1 MSAGKPEKGSPLA
14 LWKERLTELFHRYQY
29 ALLVVAAG
37 VVLMVLPALG
47 GESKA
52 EEPQPAQDAAQ
63 DAPQADAEPEQPEAA
78 PKSRRSG
85 ASRRRKRAE
94 RAKETA
100 Q

>member
-52 EEPQPAQDAAQ
+52 EEPQQESVQEVEFGTEELEGRLERMDSLSIHGSSMQPVQL
-63 DAPQADAEPEQPEAA
+63 EPI
-78 PKSRRSG
+78 
-85 ASRRRKRAE
+85 
-94 RAKETA
+94 
-100 Q
+100 